1 MPRRSSTWSRP
12 CISEWSFF
20 FSSFFFGIIFPCQT
34 VLNFFQTMIS
44 TNISTNIYIY
54 IYIWKFKTQTSDFW
68 TKLVL
73 VEVWLN
79 SFLRGPCVIRFRF
92 LTEGLEEILGRS
104 SLRGTWEVLTSRSCK
119 IRSSSSRSFYDDL
132 VSFPSGSWH
141 EDLGCGL
148 LQTLV
153 RSSWGDPGD
162 MLFGTFARSCTGPCE
177 KFLKRSGKNSVGP
190 LSV

>member
-1 MPRRSSTWSRP
+1 
-12 CISEWSFF
+12 
-20 FSSFFFGIIFPCQT
+20 
-34 VLNFFQTMIS
+34 
-44 TNISTNIYIY
+44 
-54 IYIWKFKTQTSDFW
+54 
-68 TKLVL
+68 

-92 LTEGLEEILGRS
+92 LTEGLVEILARS

-141 EDLGCGL
+141 EDLGRGL
-148 LQTLV
+148 LQALV